1 MSQRSTDTE
10 GGEDELR
17 RGCEETPSESCAE
30 KLEPATDQEA
40 SQSSE
45 MGHLPESVQGLQRL
59 CGSSGA
65 DSIPTTESKPQVNNS
80 SKSSQQNAPE
90 SGQIHSKEVQV
101 EELKAG
107 GADNSVIVSS
117 IHFRAFHFT
126 ILNLSSFL

>member
-17 RGCEETPSESCAE
+17 RGCEETPSESSAE

-65 DSIPTTESKPQVNNS
+65 DSIPTTESK
-80 SKSSQQNAPE
+80 SSQQNAPE
-90 SGQIHSKEVQV
+90 SGQIHSKEVQA

-107 GADNSVIVSS
+107 EADNSVIVSS
-117 IHFRAFHFT
+117 IHFLAFHFT
-126 ILNLSSFL
+126 ILNLSSFLW